1 MLLMIQ
7 LMFVC
12 LLGKLTKMKVVSVIL
27 LSVLLFAHQ
36 GSSESVLDQV
46 QNVDGE
52 FFQLPKKLKPPRVQG
67 FSLFPDYQ
75 RCFIEL

>member
-52 FFQLPKKLKPPRVQG
+52 ILSITQKIKTTKSSG
-67 FSLFPDYQ
+67 LFPFSGLSKVFY
-75 RCFIEL
+75 